1 MGSPYGLPFWIVR
14 LMKRQVTVEKVS
26 EQVVRITLTTGSSG
40 RFIDVGIDEAEDI
53 LQFLSEIL
61 NEN

>member
-1 MGSPYGLPFWIVR
+1 MGSPFGLPFWIIR
-14 LMKRQVTVEKVS
+14 LMKRQITVEKVS

-40 RFIDVGIDEAEDI
+40 RFIDVGIDEAEEI
-53 LQFLSEIL
+53 LQFLSEVL